1 MNYPETVAYL
11 YSTLPMFQRIG
22 AAAYKKDLGNIRVLC
37 EHLGHPE
44 QAFKS
49 VHIAGT
55 NGKGSTSHM
64 LASVL
69 QESGYNTGLFTSP
82 HLKSFTERIRVNGKE
97 ATENF
102 IVDFVARHRLLM
114 EEIQPS
120 FFEITVAMAFQY
132 FAEMHTDI
140 AVLETGMGGRLDST
154 NIVIPELSVITN
166 IGLDHTQFLGDTRSA
181 IAVEKAGI
189 IKQGIPV
196 VVGENDTAT
205 APAFEEKARHESAPL
220 IYTEDVT
227 TVLKNAQDGPPYFFH
242 HLDISSSVTHEIY
255 HVECPLGGNYQPAN
269 IRTVIAAAEML
280 SRHNFPLIT
289 RNTIENGIRQVK
301 KHTGLRGRWEIL
313 QEAPLVIADVGHN
326 SHGLKIVMEQLQ
338 QIPAHTL
345 HIVIG
350 FVNDKSLDDV
360 LELLPGNARY
370 YITAAEIP
378 RALDAETLGL
388 QMQAKGFR
396 VTVIPHSTDA
406 YAAALASAG
415 EDDVVYIGGSTFVVA
430 EIL

>member
-49 VHIAGT
+49 IHIAGT

-69 QESGYNTGLFTSP
+69 QESGYRTGLFTSP
-82 HLKSFTERIRVNGKE
+82 HLKSFTERIRVNGRE

-132 FAEMHTDI
+132 FADMHTDVAI
-140 AVLETGMGGRLDST
+140 LETGMGGRLDST
-154 NIVIPELSVITN
+154 NIVTPELSVITN

-196 VVGENDTAT
+196 VIGEKDTDT
-205 APAFEEKARHESAPL
+205 ISVFEEKARQETAPL
-220 IYTEDVT
+220 VYTEDIT
-227 TVLKNAQDGPPYFFH
+227 TVHTNKQDGPPYFFH
-242 HLDISSSVTHEIY
+242 HLEIISAVTHEIY
-255 HVECPLGGNYQPAN
+255 RIECPLGGNYQPGN
-269 IRTVIAAAEML
+269 IRTVIAAAEIL
-280 SRHNFPLIT
+280 SQQKFPQIT
-289 RNTIENGIRQVK
+289 RQSIENGIREVK
-301 KHTGLRGRWEIL
+301 KNTGLRGRWEIL
-313 QEAPLVIADVGHN
+313 QEQPLVIADVGHN
-326 SHGLKIVMEQLQ
+326 SHGLTIVMEQLQ

-360 LELLPGNARY
+360 LELLPKDALY
-370 YITAAEIP
+370 YITAADIP
-378 RALDAETLGL
+378 RAMDAETLGQ
-388 QMQAKGFR
+388 QMQTKGFR
-396 VTVIPHSTDA
+396 VSVIPRTTDA
-406 YAAALASAG
+406 YKTALASAG
-415 EDDVVYIGGSTFVVA
+415 KEDVVYIGGSTFVVA